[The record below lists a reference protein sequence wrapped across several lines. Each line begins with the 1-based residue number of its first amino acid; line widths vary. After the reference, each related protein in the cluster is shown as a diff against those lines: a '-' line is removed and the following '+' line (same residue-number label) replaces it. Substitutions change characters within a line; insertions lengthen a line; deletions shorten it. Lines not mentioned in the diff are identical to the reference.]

1 MSCGATPYQPER
13 KVIMADSTKIR
24 LGLALGGGGARGLAH
39 VGVLQVLDEAGIKVH
54 AIAGTSVGSLVGAA
68 LAANRSVLEI
78 TSVSRRINWFHLAR
92 PAWPK
97 RGFINFEPM
106 ERFVI
111 NWLGDITFADLKMP
125 FVCVGTDVL
134 TGAVTV
140 FNEGRIAPRIRAS
153 SSVPPFVQPVE
164 IDGALYV
171 DGGFVD
177 NLPIVP
183 VRQLGVDLVL
193 AVNLFGPPSHVP
205 TGYIAYSHVVIGHAL
220 VKAGDDPASA
230 DVLVQP
236 DLTDYSMIRFR
247 RDELIALGRGAMEAK
262 LSELQTL
269 LEGAP

>member
-1 MSCGATPYQPER
+1 MT
-13 KVIMADSTKIR
+13 DSTEIR

-39 VGVLQVLDEAGIKVH
+39 VGVLQVLDEAGIKIH
-54 AIAGTSVGSLVGAA
+54 AIAGTSVGSLVGVA

-78 TSVSRRINWFHLAR
+78 TSVSRRINWQHLAR
-92 PAWPK
+92 PAWPN
-97 RGFINFEPM
+97 RWFISFEPM

-140 FNEGRIAPRIRAS
+140 FDQGRIAPRIRAS

-205 TGYIAYSHVVIGHAL
+205 SGFVAYSHAVIGHAL
-220 VKAGDDPASA
+220 VKAGDDPDSA

-236 DLTDYSMIRFR
+236 DLTDYSMIRFK
-247 RDELIALGRGAMEAK
+247 RDELIALGRVAMEAK
-262 LSELQTL
+262 LPELQTL
-269 LEGAP
+269 LEDSLTKVKVQTYNYG